1 MGLGVP
7 ASRWCFVAATV
18 LSACGSGS
26 SSDEDRAVT
35 EGYPGTI
42 RPAVAA
48 VEAALG
54 GPQEYFEITANP
66 QLTNV
71 FVAID
76 GATAAVPYVYR
87 DGELLDPAPTLEGAS
102 GRTFTAEAIR
112 FDEQRVLDGVRSELP
127 DASIDAFSVE
137 GGPGGTVRYVVAARS
152 SVGGALDIEVGPDG
166 TIIAVDPV

>member
-7 ASRWCFVAATV
+7 ASRWCVVAASV
-18 LSACGSGS
+18 LSACGSGP
-26 SSDEDRAVT
+26 DQDRAGPG
-35 EGYPGTI
+35 GYLATI

-71 FVAID
+71 FVAVD

-112 FDEQRVLDGVRSELP
+112 FDEQRVLDAVRRELP

-152 SVGGALDIEVGPDG
+152 AQGGALDIEVGPDG